1 MVESAPLFIEYCC
14 EGYMNIAAVNAIVFL
29 AVVYPF
35 VASSF
40 SLLSEIALNLFK
52 RRKSN

>member
-1 MVESAPLFIEYCC
+1 MVVSAPLFIEYCG
-14 EGYMNIAAVNAIVFL
+14 EGYMNVSAVKMIVFL

-35 VASSF
+35 VASTF
-40 SLLSEIALNLFK
+40 TLLTEIALNLYK